1 MNVIVVIIIIK
12 YLINLKGMVSLFFF
26 FWNEKIGRLFL
37 FTLAVFPNQL
47 TLKAS
52 SVYRRAL

>member
-1 MNVIVVIIIIK
+1 MNVVVVIIIIK
-12 YLINLKGMVSLFFF
+12 YFINLKGVVSLFF
-26 FWNEKIGRLFL
+26 FWNEKIGSLFL
-37 FTLAVFPNQL
+37 FTLTVFPNQL